1 MSSQSSLFS
10 SFNLQQWPNLVN
22 LPKTGFT
29 FSYAG
34 WMADTEYRSY
44 SRDNGPIRSK
54 RQDVDADSAQ
64 RLTALALNLHQPGAS
79 VNNEGVT
86 SGGAVMTLRICLL
99 SMLMSVLGRASQI
112 ERVQTTQPTA
122 EQTQEEQA
130 KKPALLESGAI
141 GDDWQCRF
149 FGLFFLCLLRRRLSG
164 LYTLDLARTPEN

>member
-1 MSSQSSLFS
+1 MASSTMSSQSSLFS

-29 FSYAG
+29 FSHAG

-99 SMLMSVLGRASQI
+99 SMLVSVLGCASQI

-130 KKPALLESGAI
+130 KKPALPIITYRPG
-141 GDDWQCRF
+141 F
-149 FGLFFLCLLRRRLSG
+149 
-164 LYTLDLARTPEN
+164 

>member
-1 MSSQSSLFS
+1 
-10 SFNLQQWPNLVN
+10 
-22 LPKTGFT
+22 
-29 FSYAG
+29 
-34 WMADTEYRSY
+34 MADTEYRSY

-99 SMLMSVLGRASQI
+99 SMLVSVLGCASQI

-130 KKPALLESGAI
+130 KKPALPIITYRPG
-141 GDDWQCRF
+141 F
-149 FGLFFLCLLRRRLSG
+149 
-164 LYTLDLARTPEN
+164 